1 MLCHSLIKKMASTSL
16 PRVSRQARKRFFTRE
31 EVIETIQ
38 TEGSDAEMVED
49 FDSDTDLEPDG
60 LLGEENRS
68 EPDGLL
74 GEENG
79 SEVDSDSAATPPRG
93 NVLVETPV
101 HPPLP
106 STPTCACE

>member
-1 MLCHSLIKKMASTSL
+1 MTSFALSLSDTNMASTSSSC
-16 PRVSRQARKRFFTRE
+16 VSRKERKRFFTRDE
-31 EVIETIQ
+31 LIEMIQ
-38 TEGSDAEMVED
+38 TEGSDTD
-49 FDSDTDLEPDG
+49 FEPDG
-60 LLGEENRS
+60 LF
-68 EPDGLL
+68 

-79 SEVDSDSAATPPRG
+79 SEVDSDPTATPPRG